1 MILEP
6 QLLYM
11 YMHLLEGEL
20 DFDLGQVFIQVLQS
34 HLVLM
39 LERLVQLSIPVRLP
53 RLHVLRS
60 KALQRQSTL
69 NTILHGFVSWSVL

>member
-1 MILEP
+1 
-6 QLLYM
+6 M

-53 RLHVLRS
+53 RLHVLRIE
-60 KALQRQSTL
+60 TL
-69 NTILHGFVSWSVL
+69 LTNRTT